1 LSLPVPSLPRRSEAA
16 NTGKARVAVT
26 RCSNYSP
33 GEVREAIERQFSL
46 LGGLERFLRRG
57 DSVLLKPNFI
67 APRGSSEAVQTDPA
81 VIVAAAQIVKDF
93 GAKPFVADSPAWQ
106 NVFACTKAL
115 GLDEPLKK
123 LGVPVKQLNKPKR
136 CRIAGSSVG
145 ISTVALEADRIINLP
160 KLKTHTQVGATF
172 AVKNMFGCVCGKE
185 KPFWHF
191 ARGSRCEDFC
201 RLLIEIYRLL
211 APAVTIIDGV
221 WAMEGN
227 GPIRGRA
234 RELGVLIGSVE
245 PIACEMICCELV
257 GFAPEDL
264 PIIRTA
270 RQTGFGCRDM
280 SAIEV
285 VGDGFAEFVCR
296 DFERAEQIPIQF
308 TFGRVCKSVAKQ
320 VILLAK
326 SLIRKS

>member
-1 LSLPVPSLPRRSEAA
+1 LSRSEAV
-16 NTGKARVAVT
+16 NTAKARVAVT
-26 RCSNYSP
+26 RCNNYGR
-33 GEVREAIERQFSL
+33 GEVRRAIERQFSL
-46 LGGLERFLRRG
+46 LGGLEGFISRG

-67 APRGSSEAVQTDPA
+67 APRGAGEAVQTDPA
-81 VIVAAAQIVKDF
+81 VILAAAQIVKDF
-93 GAKPFVADSPAWQ
+93 GAKPFVADSPAWRD
-106 NVFACTKAL
+106 VFACTKVL

-191 ARGSRCEDFC
+191 ARGSRYEDFC
-201 RLLIEIYRLL
+201 QLLIGIYRLL
-211 APAVTIIDGV
+211 APAVTIVDSV
-221 WAMEGN
+221 WAMEGD

-234 RELGVLIGSVE
+234 RKVGVLVGSVE
-245 PIACEMICCELV
+245 PIACEMVCCELV
-257 GFAPEDL
+257 GFAAEDL

-270 RQTGFGCRDM
+270 RQIGFGSRDM
-280 SAIEV
+280 SDIEV
-285 VGDGFAEFVCR
+285 VGDELAEFVCG
-296 DFERAEQIPIQF
+296 DFERAEPIPIQF

-326 SLIRKS
+326 SLIRHS